1 VCATFVRALDGDGVM
16 GVAPSSS
23 FQYPAAEAVRTPM
36 PTAERA
42 REIRARIGTIVKTLR
57 EAKGYS
63 QEVLATRSL
72 LSRSVISRIES
83 GHHEPRIS
91 TLLALADVLGVPAA
105 TFLEGL

>member
-1 VCATFVRALDGDGVM
+1 
-16 GVAPSSS
+16 
-23 FQYPAAEAVRTPM
+23 M

-42 REIRARIGTIVKTLR
+42 REIRSRIGAIVKTHR

-63 QEVLATRSL
+63 QEELATRCL

-91 TLLALADVLGVPAA
+91 TLLVLADVLGVPAA
-105 TFLEGL
+105 TFLGGL